1 MYSFNIE
8 QYKRD
13 KQNKTIKRVIGALWS
28 GIKVCLALSLIYIFL
43 YAYLIISHAVFN
55 Q

>member
-1 MYSFNIE
+1 MQYFDIK
-8 QYKRD
+8 QYKRE
-13 KQNKTIKRVIGALWS
+13 KKIKRVIGALWS
-28 GIKVCLALSLIYIFL
+28 GIKVCLALSLIYVFL